1 MGYSKDKYSPYITFL
16 RRYSTMKSMEIR
28 QKFFDFFV
36 RNGHTQVASSS
47 LIPAEDP
54 TLLFANAGMNQFK
67 DCFLGKEKRSYTRAV
82 SIQKCIRAGGKHNDL
97 DNVGRTKRHLT
108 FFEMMGNFSFGG
120 DYFKKDAIRF
130 AWDFLTQEMLLNQ
143 EKLYV
148 SIYQN
153 DDEAYEIWHKEIG
166 IPAERIIRLGA
177 KDNFWQMGDTGP
189 CGPCTEI
196 HYDFGPRTSE
206 EENLKVGEEG
216 ERFLEIW
223 NLVFM
228 QFDRQPDGTDIPL
241 AKPGVDTGMGLE
253 RLCWVVQGVNSSYET
268 DLFAGIFK
276 GIEAL
281 CGKKYYESDT
291 ETQTAFRVL
300 ADHIRSTSL
309 AIADGGTPSNE
320 GRGYVLRKIIR
331 RAALFAQKL
340 GDAMI
345 FPRLAPTMI
354 AEMGKLY
361 PELITNKALIITLLT
376 SEVEKFAYN
385 LEQGQTVLAR
395 YLKESAQTKI
405 ITGSQAFKLHDTY
418 GFPLELTNL
427 VAFEKGYN
435 VDIAG
440 FEAEMERQR
449 LQSGKKDASAVSSL
463 KLDDALVTT
472 FTGYDELET
481 TSEIIALV
489 KNDQLVDKVNT
500 GDECWVITEKSPFYI
515 ECGGQIDDRGSI
527 TTAEKETALLLDLSK
542 INNAIAAKIRA
553 PHALKV
559 GETVTLT
566 VDKEFRDALLKNHTA
581 THLLQAAL
589 VKTLGSQVKQAGSL
603 VTPDY
608 LRFDF
613 THHQAISNQEIKE
626 IERLVNQAIMANIP
640 VNISQ
645 STYKNAIERGVT
657 AFFGEKYNPENV
669 RVVEIPKVSAELCGG
684 THVKAT
690 GDIGCFKIT
699 NNSSLSAGVR
709 RITAVT
715 GLKALELFQHDFEMI
730 KVIAQEGKVQHE
742 EALQVFVKQQE
753 TLKSAEQ
760 TIRHLKQ
767 EVLLSQVPTLLD
779 TVEMIGTLP
788 FAFIRLDGKTTAELR
803 DVGTLLVE
811 KKPALYF
818 LLSKEATTN
827 SFFVICPTQFES
839 VCNRLKSLGL
849 YLQKYGFKGGGKQ
862 GILQGSC
869 TTIPANLKELIIAW
883 LQQH

>member
-1 MGYSKDKYSPYITFL
+1 
-16 RRYSTMKSMEIR
+16 MEIR

-36 RNGHTQVASSS
+36 KNGHTKVASSP

-82 SIQKCIRAGGKHNDL
+82 TIQKCIRAGGKHNDL

-130 AWDFLTQEMLLNQ
+130 AWDFLTKEMALNA

-148 SIYQN
+148 SVYQH
-153 DDEAYEIWHKEIG
+153 DDEAYDIWHKEIG
-166 IPAERIIRLGA
+166 IPHERIIRLGA

-196 HYDFGPRTSE
+196 HYDFGPRTLE
-206 EENLKVGEEG
+206 EEKLKVGEEG

-241 AKPGVDTGMGLE
+241 TKPGVDTGMGLE
-253 RLCWVVQGVNSSYET
+253 RLCWVAQGVNSSYET

-281 CGKKYYESDT
+281 CGKKYYESDP

-345 FPRLAPTMI
+345 FPRLAPTMV
-354 AEMGKLY
+354 AQMGGLY
-361 PELITNKALIITLLT
+361 PELIANQALITTLLT

-385 LEQGQTVLAR
+385 LEQGQAVLAR
-395 YLKESAQTKI
+395 YLKESANTKI
-405 ITGSQAFKLHDTY
+405 ITGAQAFKLHDTY

-427 VAFEKGYN
+427 VAFEKGYA
-435 VDIAG
+435 VDAAG

-449 LQSGKKDASAVSSL
+449 LQSGKKETTHALSI
-463 KLDDALVTT
+463 KLDDAITT
-472 FTGYDELET
+472 QFTGYDELET
-481 TSEIIALV
+481 SSDIIGLIQNDKLV
-489 KNDQLVDKVNT
+489 QKVDA
-500 GDECWVITEKSPFYI
+500 GQECWVITKKSPFYI

-527 TTAEKETALLLDLSK
+527 TTKNGEPALLLDLTK
-542 INNAIAAKIRA
+542 INNALAAKIRA
-553 PHALKV
+553 PHTLTV

-566 VDKEFRDALLKNHTA
+566 VDQEFRDAILKNHTA

-589 VKTLGSQVKQAGSL
+589 VKTLGAQVKQAGSL
-603 VTPDY
+603 VTTDS

-613 THHQAISNQEIKE
+613 THHQAISSQELRE
-626 IERLVNQAIMANIP
+626 IERLVNQAIMANIQ

-645 STYKNAIERGVT
+645 STYKQAIEKGVT

-669 RVVEIPKVSAELCGG
+669 RVVAIPGVSAELCGG

-690 GDIGCFKIT
+690 GNIGCFKIT

-715 GLKALELFQHDFEMI
+715 GIKALELFQHDFDMI

-742 EALQVFVKQQE
+742 EALQVFVKQEE
-753 TLKSAEQ
+753 TLTKAEQ
-760 TIRHLKQ
+760 TIKQLKRELTTAQ
-767 EVLLSQVPTLLD
+767 LPALLHN
-779 TVEMIGTLP
+779 VEMIGTLP
-788 FAFIRLDGKTTAELR
+788 FGFLAFDDKTAAELR
-803 DVGTLLVE
+803 DLGTLLVE

-818 LLSKEATTN
+818 LISKEATGN
-827 SFFVICPTQFES
+827 SFFVICPTQFET
-839 VCNRLKSLGL
+839 VNTRLKELGEFL
-849 YLQKYGFKGGGKQ
+849 KEHGFKGGGKQ

-869 TTIPANLKELIIAW
+869 TKIPHNLKELIITW
-883 LQQH
+883 LKSH